1 MKQDAARRVHPEPR
15 VQLGVRQ
22 RTQDELANRPQ
33 GFLNPAEVRE
43 LDVARDDGLEGVR
56 AAAVRAE
63 RVVSWPVADAAG
75 FVPAPAG
82 EVVVEEVVAEFRL
95 DSLVLLVVHAPVA
108 FVAFV
113 APVVAAL
120 LLLQAPGAGERDGR
134 DVASRRRVHGLLPS
148 GSRGRVPAGAL
159 VGRRVGCCAR
169 RLTLRRER
177 ALRGGGDDV
186 RRRERRLLLPN
197 GGSAVAVRVPPL
209 GSCGVEL
216 LQILIHLERGIPDV
230 RAGLVHVHAVAVPFV
245 VIRVVIRVRLRV
257 VIRIVGSGARIAGP
271 GSAPSIALGDVRRL
285 HRLERVAAGVGPGPS
300 AADLLARALHHL
312 AEDVRGLA
320 EVLAVD
326 AAEVLHGRG
335 DVGRVAP
342 VLGEF
347 LDSRDEAL
355 VAAGGVAAAAPGP
368 GAGRPAV
375 LPRGLT
381 LELTHRCRGP
391 LGRRGASSSDQW
403 PRSVPAPTFV

>member
-63 RVVSWPVADAAG
+63 RVVAWPVADAAG
-75 FVPAPAG
+75 FVPAPAR

-148 GSRGRVPAGAL
+148 GSRGRVPAGAARAL
-159 VGRRVGCCAR
+159 VRCAR

-209 GSCGVEL
+209 GSGGVEL
-216 LQILIHLERGIPDV
+216 LQILVHLERGIPDV

-245 VIRVVIRVRLRV
+245 IIRVIIRVVIGPRL
-257 VIRIVGSGARIAGP
+257 G
-271 GSAPSIALGDVRRL
+271 
-285 HRLERVAAGVGPGPS
+285 
-300 AADLLARALHHL
+300 
-312 AEDVRGLA
+312 
-320 EVLAVD
+320 
-326 AAEVLHGRG
+326 
-335 DVGRVAP
+335 
-342 VLGEF
+342 
-347 LDSRDEAL
+347 
-355 VAAGGVAAAAPGP
+355 
-368 GAGRPAV
+368 
-375 LPRGLT
+375 
-381 LELTHRCRGP
+381 
-391 LGRRGASSSDQW
+391 
-403 PRSVPAPTFV
+403 